1 MQYDLKII
9 NGNILTED
17 GFIDSIGIKDG
28 KITSL
33 HPKQNESYKDLYDL
47 DGKYVIPGFF
57 DAHTHMLISGLQEI
71 RLNLENVTDINKVI
85 EIVYKRSLYTKE
97 KIIIGYGWDESLW
110 KNHEYI
116 KKNDL
121 DVTNLPVILFR
132 KDLHMAS
139 LNTAALKLLNIDSKD
154 GIINEELLRKIDY
167 LTLPSEEEII
177 NALNI
182 SIKKALSLGITSL
195 RDIVDLKTYNAYKKI
210 KTSLNIYKA
219 LYDNFYFEG
228 FGKNN
233 RDAGIKIFMDGSI
246 GAKTAAH
253 EDYKNLKM
261 TSNQLYN
268 LSKKYWD
275 INIPVVVHAIG
286 EIAIKETLFALL
298 KSPQYIRNSIE
309 HFELIEDPLI
319 DMINDNTIISAQPNY
334 LQWASPSGL
343 YEHELGK
350 EWLYKNNSFR
360 SILDAKKHLA
370 FGSDSM
376 PMNPFYGINFAI
388 NSKYP
393 NQKIN
398 IYEAINA
405 YTNGSAY
412 VLNKENSVGKIDINY
427 DADFIVLNENIFKL
441 NNISNIKPL
450 RTYIK
455 GRLVYEK

>member
-210 KTSLNIYKA
+210 KTPLNIYKA

-334 LQWASPSGL
+334 LQWASPS
-343 YEHELGK
+343 
-350 EWLYKNNSFR
+350 
-360 SILDAKKHLA
+360 
-370 FGSDSM
+370 
-376 PMNPFYGINFAI
+376 
-388 NSKYP
+388 
-393 NQKIN
+393 
-398 IYEAINA
+398 
-405 YTNGSAY
+405 
-412 VLNKENSVGKIDINY
+412 
-427 DADFIVLNENIFKL
+427 
-441 NNISNIKPL
+441 
-450 RTYIK
+450 
-455 GRLVYEK
+455 